1 MNNKVNYGLI
11 GFLVL
16 VGIAMIFAFAIWMM
30 KPTSEKSVQAYTVYF
45 NESVF
50 GLNIDAPVK
59 YRGISV
65 GKVTNLEIN
74 PRNSE
79 QIKVTLRILR
89 STPIKTS
96 TVAKLTA
103 QGITG
108 LTYINLSMGKHDGE
122 KLVVQDGEEYPV
134 IKSAPSFFD
143 DLEKSFG
150 SVSLKLSSTLTKTE
164 MLLKDENQKEISR
177 ILTKSANI
185 MEKVDDLLDK
195 ETIKHIQNTIK
206 NIDSITYKTDKV
218 MPNIDNLIVKS
229 IKWEENI
236 LAAFN
241 SIMYSYI
248 EMTKTM
254 DEIKRAVSSG
264 EFNIKAISE
273 EIIPTLDNTLL
284 EMEKSMIKMQEFMQ
298 HYEDSPA
305 DILYKQEKQ
314 IKAPGEK

>member
-1 MNNKVNYGLI
+1 MNNKVNYAMI

-16 VGIAMIFAFAIWMM
+16 VGIAMIFAFSIWMM
-30 KPTSEKSVQAYTVYF
+30 KPTDTKDVQNYTIYF

-74 PRNSE
+74 PKNTE
-79 QIKVTLRILR
+79 QIKVTAQILK

-108 LTYINLSMGKHDGE
+108 LTYINLSMGKQNT
-122 KLVVQDGEEYPV
+122 KLLEVTDGEEYPV
-134 IKSAPSFFD
+134 IKSAPSFFE

-150 SVSLKLSSTLTKTE
+150 SVSLRLSSTLEKTE
-164 MLLKDENQKEISR
+164 SLLKDENQVQISK
-177 ILTKSANI
+177 ILEKSANI
-185 MEKVDDLLDK
+185 LAKVDKLLDEK
-195 ETIKHIQNTIK
+195 TIMHIQNTAK
-206 NIDSITYKTDKV
+206 NLDSFSHKLDSA
-218 MPNIDNLIVKS
+218 MPNVDKLVLKS
-229 IKWEENI
+229 IEWEENI
-236 LAAFN
+236 FKSFD

-248 EMTKTM
+248 EITKTM
-254 DEIKRAVSSG
+254 DEIQRAVVSG

-273 EIIPTLDNTLL
+273 EILPTVDATLL
-284 EMEKSMIKMQEFMQ
+284 EMQNTMIKMDDFMQ
-298 HYEDSPA
+298 HYEDSPS
-305 DILYKQEKQ
+305 DLFYKKEIQ